1 MYATAHFGHDL
12 DPESFVK
19 DNLRS
24 TDALITSFAEHR
36 QILLRH
42 TGELLCGEGSVV
54 RQPASEREAKLSAIL
69 VSSLEEL
76 KVAEEELVERTAA
89 LADLR
94 GELDQRVRG
103 AYQLFDLAPACLLV
117 TDIYG
122 TILDV
127 NHASQQLLKR
137 NRDAL
142 ERQPMSRFI
151 ATDGRR
157 NFRDELG
164 RVVTADGVNDWR
176 LLLLRPTAGALTV
189 SATIRV
195 VKSLT
200 ADGPRRLFWSVRSLE
215 PAATALD
222 A

>member
-1 MYATAHFGHDL
+1 MYATAHCGPVL
-12 DPESFVK
+12 DPEYFVK
-19 DNLRS
+19 DDLIG
-24 TDALITSFAEHR
+24 TDTLLTSFAQHR
-36 QILLRH
+36 QMLLKY

-54 RQPASEREAKLSAIL
+54 RQPDSEREARLSAIL

-76 KVAEEELVERTAA
+76 KVAEEELVERTEA
-89 LADLR
+89 LAELR
-94 GELDQRVRG
+94 DELEHRVRG
-103 AYQLFDLAPACLLV
+103 TYQLFDLAPACLLV

-127 NHASQQLLKR
+127 NHAAQQLLKR
-137 NRDAL
+137 DRKAL

-164 RVVTADGVNDWR
+164 RVVTAEGVNDWR
-176 LLLLRPTAGALTV
+176 LVLVRPTAGALIV

-195 VKSLT
+195 VKSLM
-200 ADGPRRLFWSVRSLE
+200 ADGLQRLFWSVRNLE
-215 PAATALD
+215 SGARTLD